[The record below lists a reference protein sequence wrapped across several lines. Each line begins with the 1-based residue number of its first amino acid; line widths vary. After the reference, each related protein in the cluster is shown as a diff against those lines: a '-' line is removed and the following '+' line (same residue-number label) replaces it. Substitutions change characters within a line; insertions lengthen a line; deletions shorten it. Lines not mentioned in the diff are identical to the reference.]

1 MLIRTVPAWLSP
13 YLCPASVMN
22 GRIMTARDPSLLL
35 FSPWLPFREFF
46 FFGRCKPLCTLAFRT
61 LLTEFLSLPRRPGAT
76 CRHGF

>member
-46 FFGRCKPLCTLAFRT
+46 FFW
-61 LLTEFLSLPRRPGAT
+61 
-76 CRHGF
+76 